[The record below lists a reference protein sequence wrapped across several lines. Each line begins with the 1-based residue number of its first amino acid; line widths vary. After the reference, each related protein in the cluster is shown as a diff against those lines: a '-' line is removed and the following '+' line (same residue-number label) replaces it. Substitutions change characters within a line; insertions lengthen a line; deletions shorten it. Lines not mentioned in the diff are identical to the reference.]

1 MANTSLRTVV
11 VKGPGLEPWL
21 QAVSELR
28 IRVFRDFPYLYDGSL
43 DYERNYLQTYV
54 DSDTALCVLA
64 LDGDRVVGASTG
76 LAMADETDEFRR
88 PLDEA
93 GLHVDSVFYCAES
106 VLLPEYRGHGLYRAF
121 FEAREAHARAL
132 GKTVSVFCAVKRPDD
147 HPLKPRDYQ
156 PLDPVWRRFGYRPE
170 ARIQAT
176 FPWKD
181 IDQPVETDKP
191 LMFYRKVLE
200 ENA

>member
-1 MANTSLRTVV
+1 MGTPSLHTTVV
-11 VKGPGLEPWL
+11 IGADLESWL
-21 QAVSELR
+21 QSVAELR

-43 DYERNYLQTYV
+43 EYERAYLQTYV
-54 DSDTALCVLA
+54 ESDTSVCVLA

-76 LAMADETDEFRR
+76 LAMADETEEFRQ
-88 PLDEA
+88 PLVEA
-93 GLHVDSVFYCAES
+93 GLDVESVFYCAES
-106 VLLPEYRGHGLYRAF
+106 VLLPEYRGHGIYRDF

-132 GKTVSVFCAVKRPDD
+132 GKAVSMFCAVQRPDD

-170 ARIQAT
+170 PRIQAT

-181 IDQPVETDKP
+181 IDQPVETGKP

-200 ENA
+200 ENT